1 MIILN
6 IQNFLEQNLKD
17 NNINRKTFALESGIP
32 YSTITH
38 IIKGFNNNPSIITII
53 KIADFFKCSIDEVL
67 GRESIYYE
75 VHNYNLIVNQEII
88 NLNIKNFLLVKL
100 QEQNINIHK
109 LSIELGFSYNSLYN
123 FVHRKISRKVM
134 NSDMILKLSNYFN
147 VSVDRMIGRVAA

>member
-6 IQNFLEQNLKD
+6 IQTFLEQKLKD
-17 NNINRKTFALESGIP
+17 NNINRKSFALDSGIP

-38 IIKGFNNNPSIITII
+38 IIKGLNNNPSIMTII
-53 KIADFFKCSIDEVL
+53 KIADFFNCSIDEVL

-75 VHNYNLIVNQEII
+75 VHNYNVILNQEII

-100 QEQNINIHK
+100 QKQNINIHK

-123 FVHRKISRKVM
+123 FVHRKNSRKVM
-134 NSDMILKLSNYFN
+134 NSDVILKLSNYFN
-147 VSVDRMIGRVAA
+147 ISIDKMVGRVAA